1 MLDAKIKTAS
11 LISMS
16 LLASYSNAQELPSHR
31 IVGGSAVQAPS
42 WMVAIGNHVNN
53 KWDNYCGGT
62 LIDKNWVLTAAHCV
76 EGSSL
81 NGMQVAIG
89 VTDLSKHNPRSVV
102 DQIIMHETYRNN
114 FVRNLGSNIE
124 DIESDIALLHLRT
137 PSTKDVLA
145 VSDKDS
151 ASDYQKGRS
160 EFTAWGYG
168 GINPDATLSSPQLL
182 RVNLTFQGF
191 KDLWILTPTQTHI
204 FAGDVVGKDTCQ
216 GDSGGP
222 LTDQH
227 GLVGVT
233 SYGGNRCATGQ
244 AGGYTFAPIFR
255 DWIAEKIHSV
265 SITNHQL
272 VSLPAGQHSWVSYT
286 VLNTSPDSVTLEGF
300 NTDAPALL
308 NECPSLLA
316 PGAKCNLKVRFDA
329 NFTPDTYKL
338 YKLSINA
345 LKPNGSSQRLDASL
359 VAVTTKKSD
368 TGSSIEGGSSS
379 SSESHTSSVSSSS
392 SSGGGGS
399 FGLFSLLLLPLA
411 WRRNCKS
418 F

>member
-1 MLDAKIKTAS
+1 MFDAKIKTLS
-11 LISMS
+11 LITMS
-16 LLASYSNAQELPSHR
+16 LLAPYSYAQERPTHR

-42 WMVAIGNHVNN
+42 WMVAIGNHVDN

-62 LIDKNWVLTAAHCV
+62 LIDKDWVLTAAHCV
-76 EGSSL
+76 EGSRLS
-81 NGMQVAIG
+81 GMQAAIG
-89 VTDLSKHNPRSVV
+89 VTDLSKRHPRSVV

-114 FVRNLGSNIE
+114 FVQNLGSNVE

-137 PSTKDVLA
+137 PSTNGVLA
-145 VSDKDS
+145 ISDRDS
-151 ASDYQKGRS
+151 TSDYQKGRS

-168 GINPDATLSSPQLL
+168 GIDPDATLSSPQLL

-191 KDLWILTPTQTHI
+191 KDLWTFTPTQTHI
-204 FAGDVVGKDTCQ
+204 FAGGVVGKDTCQ

-244 AGGYTFAPIFR
+244 AGGYTFAPMFR
-255 DWIAEKIHSV
+255 DWIAEKMNSV
-265 SITNHQL
+265 SITSHQL
-272 VSLPAGQHSWVSYT
+272 VSLPAGQHTWVSYT
-286 VLNTSPDSVTLEGF
+286 VLNTSPDSVTLEDF

-308 NECPSLLA
+308 NECPNSLA

-359 VAVTTKKSD
+359 VAITTKKPD
-368 TGSSIEGGSSS
+368 TGSSIGEGSSSGSGSHS
-379 SSESHTSSVSSSS
+379 SSESSSSS
-392 SSGGGGS
+392 SSGGGS
-399 FGLFSLLLLPLA
+399 LGLFSLLLLPLA
-411 WRRNCKS
+411 WRRKL
-418 F
+418 

>member
-1 MLDAKIKTAS
+1 MFDAKIKTLS
-11 LISMS
+11 LITIS
-16 LLASYSNAQELPSHR
+16 LLASYSYAQERPTHR
-31 IVGGSAVQAPS
+31 IVGGAAVQAPS
-42 WMVAIGNHVNN
+42 WMVAIGNHVDN

-76 EGSSL
+76 EGSRLS
-81 NGMQVAIG
+81 GMQAAIG
-89 VTDLSKHNPRSVV
+89 VTDLSKYHPRSVV
-102 DQIIMHETYRNN
+102 DQIIMHDTYRNN
-114 FVRNLGSNIE
+114 FVQNLGSDAE

-137 PSTKDVLA
+137 PSNNGVLA
-145 VSDKDS
+145 ISDRDS

-191 KDLWILTPTQTHI
+191 KDLWTFAPTQTHI
-204 FAGDVVGKDTCQ
+204 FAGGVVGKDTCQ

-233 SYGGNRCATGQ
+233 SYGGNLCATGQ
-244 AGGYTFAPIFR
+244 AGGYTFAPMFR
-255 DWIAEKIHSV
+255 DWISEKMNSV

-272 VSLPAGQHSWVSYT
+272 VSLPAGQHTWVSYT

-308 NECPSLLA
+308 NECPSSLA

-359 VAVTTKKSD
+359 VAITTKKPD
-368 TGSSIEGGSSS
+368 TGSSIGGGSSS
-379 SSESHTSSVSSSS
+379 GSGSHSSSESSSS
-392 SSGGGGS
+392 SSGGGS
-399 FGLFSLLLLPLA
+399 LGLFSLLLLPLA
-411 WRRNCKS
+411 WRRKL
-418 F
+418 